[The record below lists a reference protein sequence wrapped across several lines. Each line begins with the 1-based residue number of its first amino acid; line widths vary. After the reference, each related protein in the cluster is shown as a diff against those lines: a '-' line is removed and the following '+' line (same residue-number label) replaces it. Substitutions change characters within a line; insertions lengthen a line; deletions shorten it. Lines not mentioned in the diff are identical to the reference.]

1 MRQFVQE
8 AVNTRSTFTSVIGV
22 PGVRPRYEHALQ
34 ARAAGR
40 IGTSFGAAVCSSP
53 SWRRP
58 RR

>member
-8 AVNTRSTFTSVIGV
+8 AMNTRSTFTSVIGV
-22 PGVRPRYEHALQ
+22 PGVSPRYEHALQ

-40 IGTSFGAAVCSSP
+40 IGTSFGAAACSSP
-53 SWRRP
+53 SRRP